1 VAKVGG
7 ITFADFYPYD
17 LSASMT
23 CDTAKNDYTV
33 TVASYYEFS
42 GDNEDVKQMID
53 YVLAKGNLSVA
64 VDASLWHYYR
74 GGIFSSCTQPI
85 MLNHGVNIV
94 GVNTVERYWIIRN
107 SWGTWWGENGY
118 MRLAMVSS
126 SIRALRTACTCETLC
141 CCGNVIVT
149 NQLRPSLSHPRHV
162 RAQITAGLQLGLD
175 TRKLLL
181 LIQKYYL
188 DIFQRESRHKF
199 PPPNQRQRCP
209 QRSQFWNQP

>member
-1 VAKVGG
+1 VTKVGG

-17 LSASMT
+17 LSLPLA
-23 CDTAKNDYTV
+23 CDTTKTDFTV
-33 TVASYYEFS
+33 TVTGWSELNSEQA
-42 GDNEDVKQMID
+42 MID
-53 YVLAKGNLSVA
+53 YVLNKGTLSVA
-64 VDASLWHYYR
+64 VDATLWGSYR

-141 CCGNVIVT
+141 CCDNVIVT

-188 DIFQRESRHKF
+188 DIFQRESRLAF
-199 PPPNQRQRCP
+199 LP
-209 QRSQFWNQP
+209 